1 MLTIPLVYQAEEVRS
16 LHMKSGMP
24 HEETCHVSSALLVS
38 KSYAVF
44 FLVATFV
51 AKKKMV
57 PMSRSKAPK

>member
-1 MLTIPLVYQAEEVRS
+1 MLTIPLVYQAEEVHS
-16 LHMKSGMP
+16 LLMKSGMSR
-24 HEETCHVSSALLVS
+24 EGTCRLSSVLSVS

-44 FLVATFV
+44 FLAATFV